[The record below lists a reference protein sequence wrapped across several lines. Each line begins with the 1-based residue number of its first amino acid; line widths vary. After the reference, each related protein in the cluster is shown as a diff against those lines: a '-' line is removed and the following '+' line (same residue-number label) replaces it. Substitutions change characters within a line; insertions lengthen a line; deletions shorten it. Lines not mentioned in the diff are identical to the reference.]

1 MRHQPSLPQDAA
13 IEVVIAAARTPTV
26 PQGTAAAAII
36 QQICV
41 FNERTTPMT
50 AVTSVSKLRAAALVL
65 AATILPGAAS
75 AASDATGV
83 WLNDTGRGAIEIKE
97 CGGALCGHV
106 VWVKDGSDAK
116 GCGRQIIGDAQP
128 VKTGVWDNGWI
139 YSPEKKKRYDVEL
152 KAMDGDK
159 LRVTG
164 YAGSKFFSKT
174 MIWKRAP
181 ADLERCGT
189 QTAKAAEPS
198 TDAAAPAPAR
208 AATAKQTEA
217 TAKDTAS
224 APTEYR
230 SPEAK
235 LRDELAKENEAAET
249 AKASD
254 TSGDDESASTETA
267 DAGDLGLGGLKLDKY
282 LKKENGKC
290 ALDLPWV
297 KVNFKCEDL

>member
-1 MRHQPSLPQDAA
+1 
-13 IEVVIAAARTPTV
+13 
-26 PQGTAAAAII
+26 
-36 QQICV
+36 
-41 FNERTTPMT
+41 MT

-128 VKTGVWDNGWI
+128 VKSGVWDKGWI

-189 QTAKAAEPS
+189 
-198 TDAAAPAPAR
+198 
-208 AATAKQTEA
+208 
-217 TAKDTAS
+217 
-224 APTEYR
+224 
-230 SPEAK
+230 
-235 LRDELAKENEAAET
+235 ET
-249 AKASD
+249 AKAVVPSAD
-254 TSGDDESASTETA
+254 ASAPAPVAAPKAPEAAASPPEAYRSAEEKLRDRIRKDDEAKEAAKVPETSDDETATTETA